1 MKEEKT
7 NNYYAYIIDSNGLKK
22 EFEVSES
29 GILNIGNK
37 NLKGILFSNA
47 TEVYCYNNQLSSLDL
62 PNATS
67 VSCHNN
73 QLSSLDLPNATFV
86 SCKNNQLSSL
96 DLPNATEVYCY
107 NNQLSSL
114 DLPNA
119 TFVSC
124 ENNQLSSLDL
134 PNATS
139 VSCHNNQLSSL
150 VNNCGIHNRTI
161 WSQKIK
167 GKIYTYIGCGRFTL
181 EEAKVA
187 ILKKYPRDK
196 AETYIEK
203 VKLSQSLVN

>member
-47 TEVYCYNNQLSSLDL
+47 AE
-62 PNATS
+62 

-73 QLSSLDLPNATFV
+73 QLSSLDLPNATEV
-86 SCKNNQLSSL
+86 YCKNN
-96 DLPNATEVYCY
+96 N
-107 NNQLSSL
+107 
-114 DLPNA
+114 
-119 TFVSC
+119 
-124 ENNQLSSLDL
+124 
-134 PNATS
+134 
-139 VSCHNNQLSSL
+139 LSSL

-161 WSQKIK
+161 RSQKIK

>member
-22 EFEVSES
+22 EFEVYES

-47 TEVYCYNNQLSSLDL
+47 AEVCCYNNQLSG
-62 PNATS
+62 
-67 VSCHNN
+67 
-73 QLSSLDLPNATFV
+73 
-86 SCKNNQLSSL
+86 L

-134 PNATS
+134 PNATR
-139 VSCHNNQLSSL
+139 VSCKNNNLSSL

>member
-29 GILNIGNK
+29 GTLNIGNK

-47 TEVYCYNNQLSSLDL
+47 TEVYCYNNHLSSLYLPNATFVSCYNNHLSSLYLPNATFVRCENNNLSSLYLPNATFVYCQINNLSSLDL
-62 PNATS
+62 PNATRIY
-67 VSCHNN
+67 CQNN
-73 QLSSLDLPNATFV
+73 N
-86 SCKNNQLSSL
+86 
-96 DLPNATEVYCY
+96 
-107 NNQLSSL
+107 
-114 DLPNA
+114 
-119 TFVSC
+119 
-124 ENNQLSSLDL
+124 
-134 PNATS
+134 
-139 VSCHNNQLSSL
+139 LSSL

>member
-67 VSCHNN
+67 VSC
-73 QLSSLDLPNATFV
+73 
-86 SCKNNQLSSL
+86 KNN
-96 DLPNATEVYCY
+96 N
-107 NNQLSSL
+107 
-114 DLPNA
+114 
-119 TFVSC
+119 
-124 ENNQLSSLDL
+124 
-134 PNATS
+134 
-139 VSCHNNQLSSL
+139 LSSL